1 MTTQTIERTDQRID
15 LIMSRLL
22 RTGVLLSAMVVV
34 AGGALFLLC
43 HPAPVT
49 DYHHFQGEPAE
60 YRTVSG
66 IFHEA
71 LALRGRGLIQLGLL
85 LLIATP
91 IARVA
96 FSLLAFLY
104 HRDWTYVL
112 LTLIVLGLLFYSL
125 FGAHA

>member
-1 MTTQTIERTDQRID
+1 MTTQTTERSDQRID

-22 RTGVLLSAMVVV
+22 RTGVLLSAMFVL
-34 AGGALFLLC
+34 AGGALYLLR
-43 HPAPVT
+43 HATPVT

-60 YRTVSG
+60 FRTVSG

-71 LALRGRGLIQLGLL
+71 LAGHGRGLIQLGLL

-104 HRDWTYVL
+104 RREWTYVL
-112 LTLIVLGLLFYSL
+112 VTLVVLGILFYSL
-125 FGAHA
+125 MGGHR